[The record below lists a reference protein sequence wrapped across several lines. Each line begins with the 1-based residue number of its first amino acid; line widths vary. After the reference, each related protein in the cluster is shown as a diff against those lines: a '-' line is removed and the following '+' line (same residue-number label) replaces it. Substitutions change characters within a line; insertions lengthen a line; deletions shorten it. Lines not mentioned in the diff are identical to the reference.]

1 MKKYKLYDWCNVFGV
16 VSGDV
21 KISKSTICGK
31 FEDTDEYYALLCLAI
46 LNNDCKESVYSLAY
60 STGSTVLVKWTRF
73 VLDIIINYTNEYY
86 TEKET
91 YINIHKDGDYLK
103 AYLCWE
109 FKGHSRTKWLA
120 TYKEV

>member
-1 MKKYKLYDWCNVFGV
+1 MKKYKLHDWCDVFGV
-16 VSGDV
+16 VSSDV
-21 KISKSTICGK
+21 KISKNTVCGR
-31 FEDTDEYYALLCLAI
+31 FEETEEYYTLLCLAI
-46 LNNDCKESVYSLAY
+46 LNNDCEESVYSLAY
-60 STGSTVLVKWTRF
+60 RTGDTVLVKWVRF
-73 VLDIIINYTNEYY
+73 ALDIIINYANKYY

-91 YINIHKDGDYLK
+91 HIKVYKNDDYLI